1 MFLKLPQIFINKLIN
16 LIFPNQCLSCLDI
29 INHNASFC
37 LTCWQELKFI
47 SFPCC
52 EICSQP
58 FEEHFNNRYRK
69 MICLKCLL
77 KKPAFDQVFTIFH
90 YNEIIKKIV
99 LNLKYHDNTLIA
111 SKIADLL
118 ARKFAKKIAEFD
130 LIVAVPIHRSR
141 LYKRKFNQA
150 VLIAKILNRKAFNLN
165 KNNLQVQ
172 PKFYPDILIRLKET
186 KTQTKLNSRERARN
200 LKRAFLVKKKFRNLI
215 INKKILLIDDV
226 ITTGATAQECTKTL
240 KRFKAKEVVVMT
252 LAKTVLNY

>member
-1 MFLKLPQIFINKLIN
+1 MLLKLPKIFINKLIN
-16 LIFPNQCLSCLDI
+16 LIFPNQCLSCLEI
-29 INHNASFC
+29 INNNANFC
-37 LTCWQELKFI
+37 LTCWQQLKFI
-47 SFPCC
+47 SSPCC

-58 FEEHFNNRYRK
+58 FEEYFNSRYRK

-99 LNLKYHDNTLIA
+99 LNLKYNDNTLIA

-118 ARKFAKKIAEFD
+118 AKKFASKIAEFD

-150 VLIAKILNRKAFNLN
+150 VLISKIIHRKPLNVNESNVQL
-165 KNNLQVQ
+165 Q
-172 PKFYPDILIRLKET
+172 PKFYPDILIRLKDT
-186 KTQTKLNSRERARN
+186 KTQTKLNSRERAKN
-200 LKRAFLVKKKFRNLI
+200 LKRAFLVKKKYRNFI

-226 ITTGATAQECTKTL
+226 ITTGATAQECSKTL
-240 KRFKAKEVVVMT
+240 KRFKAREVAVMT